1 MDRYRKKGTPYTGL
15 IMENN
20 MSAMW
25 KKKRDLKNNLG
36 STTKKLPRNYQETIK
51 TTAEIIKEIMRENPV
66 VSAAHIAVKVGI
78 SVNGVQYHIKK
89 MKASGEIERIGSD
102 RGGYWKVND

>member
-1 MDRYRKKGTPYTGL
+1 
-15 IMENN
+15 MEE
-20 MSAMW
+20 
-25 KKKRDLKNNLG
+25 KRDLKNNLG
-36 STTKKLPRNYQETIK
+36 STTKKLPRNYQETTK

>member
-1 MDRYRKKGTPYTGL
+1 MWLRFIVILEILGTIMKQVALKMALKLTLMMTL
-15 IMENN
+15 I
-20 MSAMW
+20 
-25 KKKRDLKNNLG
+25 LVV
-36 STTKKLPRNYQETIK
+36 LPRNYQETTK